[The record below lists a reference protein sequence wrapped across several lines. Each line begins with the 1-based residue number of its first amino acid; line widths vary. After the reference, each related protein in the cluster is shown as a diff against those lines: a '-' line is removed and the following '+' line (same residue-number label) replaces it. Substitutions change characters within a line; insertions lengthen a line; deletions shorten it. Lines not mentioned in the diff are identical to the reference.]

1 MNTSRTD
8 RETERDIRFNAGDF
22 AFLRANGQKTEK
34 TFPVNAAPRV
44 EENESCLMR
53 VLGVPNYA
61 PVRAISCG
69 CCTNGCICTNHMDIP
84 RGRAPRRCLLHT
96 DSTAPALPR

>member
-53 VLGVPNYA
+53 VLGVPGYTRPVFECRVNA
-61 PVRAISCG
+61 P
-69 CCTNGCICTNHMDIP
+69 DP
-84 RGRAPRRCLLHT
+84 GRERWGY
-96 DSTAPALPR
+96 